1 MTPPDDAWVEI
12 GPDALSDAL
21 DAGGLEVHYQ
31 PIVVL
36 PSRQVIGFEALARL
50 RDSAGTLLPPASF
63 IPAAE
68 RCGLIVPLG
77 LQVLRLA
84 VAEAARWRAGS
95 TSLATAT
102 ISVNIAP
109 PQLEQPDL
117 LDVISGVL
125 SEFDLPGSVLVLEIT
140 ESVATSPTVRPV
152 LEQLASLGI
161 RIALD
166 DFGTGFATLENL
178 RRLPVQI
185 LKLDRSFVAGV
196 ALAGADR
203 AIVRA
208 VVNLADSLGLS
219 VVAEGVETEEQAE
232 ALLLLGCP
240 VLQGYLFARPQADA
254 EAAARQVR
262 STVGGLPPQHLRGA
276 EPERWPVLLDGA
288 VLSAARL
295 LDTYESPH
303 RGAVHAVACAL
314 ARDLSFSQES
324 VRVVGR
330 LALVHDVSRLAVD
343 GKLPGP
349 LAAEPLLRALARN
362 HSRSPREVEV
372 VRAAVD
378 AVDLARG
385 VDPGLGPA
393 ALAVGLRE
401 AAAVRKAGGQ
411 PFAELLR
418 QLAEAPPEAH
428 SAAEVLDDFERR
440 RMGRRGIEDRLRS
453 LVGITRVLS
462 SARDNRELLRTA
474 LEEVRRIVGA
484 ASASLEQWER
494 ESGQLRC
501 LVSVGQLGPG
511 EVTFPENEV
520 YALSEFAQ
528 ARRTLLTGLPYL
540 HTVDDPDADPEA
552 VELLRTLNKYSS
564 AAVPVYLEA
573 RMWGQI
579 WLSTDFGEPPFR
591 AGDVELL
598 LSVATLMGSVVVQA
612 ENLERVGRAAF
623 EDALTRVGNRRVVD
637 DAIERLSATNT
648 PTAAVLLDVD
658 LLKQIND
665 TEGHASGD
673 QAIRRLA
680 DALSHEVAAW
690 PGGVVGRLG
699 GDEFCVLLPHCSEST
714 AEEMIGDAL
723 RSLASAGGPA
733 VSMGVTEVRPPW
745 APRDLLFAA
754 DTELYASKNRA
765 RSEREDELGGAR
777 RRAAGAAARP
787 SLRRSVRG

>member
-1 MTPPDDAWVEI
+1 MTAPGDACVELA
-12 GPDALSDAL
+12 PQALADALA
-21 DAGGLEVHYQ
+21 AGGLAVHYQ

-36 PSRQVIGFEALARL
+36 PSRQVIGFEALARM
-50 RDSAGTLLPPASF
+50 RDSGGALLPPSAF

-84 VAEAARWRAGS
+84 VAEAARWRGGS
-95 TSLATAT
+95 TPLATST

-117 LDVISGVL
+117 LDTISAVL
-125 SEFDLPGSVLVLEIT
+125 AEYDVPGSALVLEIT
-140 ESVATSPTVRPV
+140 ESVATSASVRPV
-152 LEQLASLGI
+152 LERLAGLGI

-185 LKLDRSFVAGV
+185 LKLDQSFVAGV
-196 ALAGADR
+196 AQAGADR

-208 VVNLADSLGLS
+208 VVNLADSLGLT
-219 VVAEGVETEEQAE
+219 VIAEGVETEDQAE

-240 VLQGYLFARPQADA
+240 VMQGYLFSRPDADA
-254 EAAARQVR
+254 EAAARAVR
-262 STVGGLPPQHLRGA
+262 ATSGGLPMQQLRGA

-303 RGAVHAVACAL
+303 RGAVHAVASAL
-314 ARDLSFSQES
+314 AQNLTFSQES

-330 LALVHDVSRLAVD
+330 LALVHDVARLAVD
-343 GKLPGP
+343 GQLPGP
-349 LAAEPLLRALARN
+349 LAAEPLLRALASSAGRV
-362 HSRSPREVEV
+362 PREVAV
-372 VRAAVD
+372 VRAAVQ
-378 AVDLARG
+378 AVDLARL
-385 VDPGLGPA
+385 VDP
-393 ALAVGLRE
+393 ALSASALSVGLNESARLRR
-401 AAAVRKAGGQ
+401 ASSQ
-411 PFAELLR
+411 PFADLLFE
-418 QLAEAPPEAH
+418 LAESPPEAH

-440 RMGRRGIEDRLRS
+440 RMGRQGIEDRLRS

-462 SARDNRELLRTA
+462 SSRDNRELLRTA

-511 EVTFPENEV
+511 EVTFPENEI
-520 YALSEFAQ
+520 YQLAEFAQ

-540 HTVDDPDADPEA
+540 HTVEDPDADPEA
-552 VELLRTLNKYSS
+552 IELLRSLNKYSS
-564 AAVPVYLEA
+564 AAVPVYLEG

-579 WLSTDFGEPPFR
+579 WLATEVGEPPFR

-598 LSVATLMGSVVVQA
+598 MSVATLMGSVIVQA

-623 EDALTRVGNRRVVD
+623 EDALTRVGNRRAVD
-637 DAIERLSATNT
+637 DAIERLAAADT

-673 QAIRRLA
+673 QAIRALA
-680 DALSHEVAAW
+680 DALSQVVAEW

-699 GDEFCVLLPHCSEST
+699 GDEFCVLLPHCSAST
-714 AEEMIGDAL
+714 AAEVVGDAL
-723 RSLASAGGPA
+723 AELVRRGGPT
-733 VSMGVTEVRPPW
+733 VSMGVTEVRRPW

-754 DTELYASKNRA
+754 DTNLYEAKNRA
-765 RSEREDELGGAR
+765 RSERQNLLSDAR
-777 RRAAGAAARP
+777 RRLAGEGAR
-787 SLRRSVRG
+787 SSRRRTVRG